1 LHEIKRDYQHIL
13 VAWSSGIVFAC
24 VVTGRE
30 IESGEGIGWKFLIE
44 IVKERHVMIGLFLY
58 CLTRNKRTVRD
69 DRTRRSLKA
78 GSNFQESFNWNDRNS
93 FKKTEIRVADDL

>member
-1 LHEIKRDYQHIL
+1 
-13 VAWSSGIVFAC
+13 
-24 VVTGRE
+24 
-30 IESGEGIGWKFLIE
+30 
-44 IVKERHVMIGLFLY
+44 MIGLFLY